1 MTLSTLF
8 LILISP
14 LVALSSSYK
23 TMSNPPPNQSFHPQ
37 IEPTKVFTSHP
48 HATGPKSLSNK
59 NTEKGGKNQRVQ
71 NQPETLGPLLHS
83 KVAFKLIGDK
93 KTRSLN
99 SMQLAAQSKEFATY
113 LHFEGEEGIEGK
125 DIEDKEV
132 IGIPNMENDLEELE
146 ERTEKLSN
154 KKENEKVRNRK
165 EMDDK
170 VGCEKCLSK
179 SEPTHWPSPTF
190 DSKSAKRAIESFA
203 KLLGKAKREIAGI
216 TVLEEGQ
223 EEGTP
228 TRFWLRKYYRR
239 LG

>member
-1 MTLSTLF
+1 
-8 LILISP
+8 
-14 LVALSSSYK
+14 
-23 TMSNPPPNQSFHPQ
+23 
-37 IEPTKVFTSHP
+37 
-48 HATGPKSLSNK
+48 
-59 NTEKGGKNQRVQ
+59 
-71 NQPETLGPLLHS
+71 
-83 KVAFKLIGDK
+83 
-93 KTRSLN
+93 
-99 SMQLAAQSKEFATY
+99 MQLAPQSKEFATY

-132 IGIPNMENDLEELE
+132 IGIPNLENYLEELE

-154 KKENEKVRNRK
+154 RK

-170 VGCEKCLSK
+170 VGRKKCLSK

-203 KLLGKAKREIAGI
+203 KLLGKAKREIAGLNPLGV
-216 TVLEEGQ
+216 TVLEEEQ